1 MCGGLSVCVA
11 SGRGGGGA
19 GGGGQCA
26 GSECWRGTF
35 TEFQRRTDR

>member
-1 MCGGLSVCVA
+1 MCVYLCVSVCAV
-11 SGRGGGGA
+11 SGR